1 MCMQGRF
8 WWTPRRY
15 FWQSSPHVTSIPADI
30 NKTIS
35 PSDLP
40 RPEVAQQVQA
50 LNQFGRQL
58 WWKRVPYA
66 ANGALRMRFRH
77 IRWHK
82 IWEYA
87 RGLAYGDF

>member
-1 MCMQGRF
+1 M
-8 WWTPRRY
+8 
-15 FWQSSPHVTSIPADI
+15 TSISADI

-50 LNQFGRQL
+50 LNRFGRQL

-66 ANGALRMRFRH
+66 VNGALRMRFRH

-82 IWEYA
+82 IREYA
-87 RGLAYGDF
+87 RGLAYGDFQTGMRVLDFGGGATDMRISYT